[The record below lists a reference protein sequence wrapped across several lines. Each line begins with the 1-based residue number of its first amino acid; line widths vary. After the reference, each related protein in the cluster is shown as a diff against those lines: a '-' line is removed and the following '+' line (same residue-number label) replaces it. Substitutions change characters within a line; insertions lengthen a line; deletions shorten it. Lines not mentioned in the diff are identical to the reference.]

1 MGERIRL
8 TAADGHAGMGYR
20 AAPEGKARGGVVVI
34 GEVWGVNSWV
44 REVVDRFARH
54 GYLTV
59 APNLFDRLKPG
70 FESEDY
76 AAGSVYS
83 TMAEQMKSFSFD
95 TALPDVEATVKAAA
109 EGGKVGITGYCF
121 GGATTWRACHAGL
134 GLSAGSGYYGGGIPN
149 YIDLEPQVPLEMH
162 YGDKDSG
169 IPLEQIEALKVGALI
184 EETDVRDIVA
194 KQAITDNA
202 DILTV
207 YGNLLCGSGNHL
219 RAFNEQL
226 LARGVTYVPQVI
238 TQQEWDAIATAEAVA
253 CGG

>member
-83 TMAEQMKSFSFD
+83 TMAEQMKSFSFA
-95 TALPDVEATVKAAA
+95 TALLDVEAAVKAAA

-169 IPLEQIEALKVGALI
+169 IPLEQIEALKARHPNVS
-184 EETDVRDIVA
+184 
-194 KQAITDNA
+194 
-202 DILTV
+202 V
-207 YGNLLCGSGNHL
+207 YTYDAGHGFCNSDRPDKFDEASCKKASARTLEFFHKHL
-219 RAFNEQL
+219 
-226 LARGVTYVPQVI
+226 G
-238 TQQEWDAIATAEAVA
+238 
-253 CGG
+253 